1 MKKAIENSWRLR
13 EDYFSLSSLTPLFGY
28 AELKW
33 QMTPQAV
40 TPFAGMASFIAWL
53 ENSPSFLRFA
63 VVTI

>member
-1 MKKAIENSWRLR
+1 MMKKAIENSWRVR
-13 EDYFSLSSLTPLFGY
+13 EDYSSLPSLTPLFGS

-33 QMTPQAV
+33 QV

>member
-1 MKKAIENSWRLR
+1 
-13 EDYFSLSSLTPLFGY
+13 
-28 AELKW
+28 
-33 QMTPQAV
+33 V